1 MEKILSHW
9 RQLGRQKQVAYIIAV
24 AAVVALCFF
33 IFHLTAR
40 PQFVPLYTNMD
51 PSQAAPLVN
60 HLRDTGVQY
69 QLTDFGTTLKVP
81 QELVYELRID
91 LAGKGMPFAQG
102 MGFEL
107 FDESR
112 LGMTDFERQVKLQR
126 ALQEELRRTITALDA
141 VQNARVHLALPE
153 PRVFLREQA
162 EPSAAVYLKLNPLV
176 QIKAEQ
182 VHGIVNLISS
192 SVENLKPENITL
204 IDSQGVLLYD
214 GAQAGNPLATVSGE
228 ALRQLEV
235 QRNFERDLEQRVGNV
250 LERVFGPGGA
260 MVLVNAEMDFDARE
274 VTSLRY
280 ETDPVP
286 RSVQVVQEVSEGL
299 APAPGEV
306 GEANI
311 PGYVAAAPG
320 GASRYERSEEIT
332 NYEVSKIN
340 ETVVAAPGR
349 VLRLH
354 TSVVVDD
361 ERAPVTPEKLDQVN
375 ALVASAIGF
384 DAERGDQISVQ
395 GMSFDTS
402 VAEEM
407 ETAMAELAQ
416 KEQLAQREQL
426 IWQAVTA
433 GALLLALL
441 LLVIFVRRMRRR
453 EPGAPFADVA
463 HGATLEE
470 VLAAR
475 SGVYD
480 GTQASME
487 DASNLRVRDM
497 FKNDPDASVA
507 ILRTWLAEEK

>member
-1 MEKILSHW
+1 VDKYFGKW
-9 RQLGRQKQVAYIIAV
+9 RQIGRQKQVAYIIAV
-24 AAVVALCFF
+24 AAVLALCSF
-33 IFHLTAR
+33 IFHLAAR
-40 PQFVPLYTNMD
+40 PQFVALYANMD
-51 PSQAAPLVN
+51 PNEAAPLVS
-60 HLRDTGVQY
+60 HLRETGVPFR
-69 QLTDFGTTLKVP
+69 LADFGTTLKVP

-141 VQNARVHLALPE
+141 VLQARVHLALPE

-176 QIKAEQ
+176 QIREEQ
-182 VHGIVNLISS
+182 VKGIVHLVAS

-204 IDSQGVLLYD
+204 IDAQGMLLYD
-214 GAQAGNPLATVSGE
+214 GAIAGNHLATDSGD
-228 ALRQLEV
+228 ALQQLEV
-235 QRNFERDLEQRVGNV
+235 QRNFEKELEHRVEAV

-260 MVLVNAEMDFDARE
+260 MVVVNAEMDFDTRE
-274 VTSLRY
+274 VTTLRY

-286 RSVQVVQEVSEGL
+286 RSIHMIQELSEGT

-311 PGYVAAAPG
+311 PGYVAVAPA
-320 GASRYERSEEIT
+320 GAGRFERSEEIT
-332 NYEVSKIN
+332 NYEVSEVT

-349 VLRLH
+349 LLRLH
-354 TSVVVDD
+354 TSVVVDETRVAAVPD
-361 ERAPVTPEKLDQVN
+361 KLDQVN

-384 DAERGDQISVQ
+384 NADRGDQISVQ

-402 VAEEM
+402 VAVEM

-416 KEQLAQREQL
+416 KEQLAQRQQL
-426 IWQAVTA
+426 IRQAVTA
-433 GALLLALL
+433 GAVLLALL
-441 LLVIFVRRMRRR
+441 LLFFFARRGRRR
-453 EPGAPFADVA
+453 EPEAPFADVA
-463 HGATLEE
+463 RGASLEE

-475 SGVYD
+475 SREYGE
-480 GTQASME
+480 TQIPLE
-487 DASNLRVRDM
+487 DSSNLRVKEM
-497 FKNDPDASVA
+497 FKSDPDASVA

>member
-1 MEKILSHW
+1 MDKYFGKW
-9 RQLGRQKQVAYIIAV
+9 RQLDRQKQVVYIIAI
-24 AAVVALCFF
+24 AAVLALCSF

-40 PQFVPLYTNMD
+40 PQFVALYTNMD
-51 PSQAAPLVN
+51 PNQAAPLVN
-60 HLRDTGVQY
+60 HLRDTGVPY
-69 QLTDFGTTLKVP
+69 RLTDFGTTLKVP

-91 LAGKGMPFAQG
+91 MAGKGMPFAQG

-107 FDESR
+107 FDESP
-112 LGMTDFERQVKLQR
+112 LGMTDFERQVQLQR

-141 VQNARVHLALPE
+141 VMQARVHLALPE

-176 QIKAEQ
+176 QIREEQ
-182 VHGIVNLISS
+182 ITGIVHLVAS
-192 SVENLKPENITL
+192 SVENLKPQNITL
-204 IDSQGVLLYD
+204 IDAQGMLLYD
-214 GAQAGNPLATVSGE
+214 GAAAGNLPATVSGD
-228 ALRQLEV
+228 ALQQLEV
-235 QRNFERDLEQRVGNV
+235 QRNYEKELEQRIETV

-274 VTSLRY
+274 LATIRY

-286 RSVQVVQEVSEGL
+286 RSIHVIQELSEGT

-320 GASRYERSEEIT
+320 GAGRFERSEEIT
-332 NYEVSKIN
+332 NYEVGQVS

-354 TSVVVDD
+354 TSVVVDE
-361 ERAPVTPEKLDQVN
+361 ERAAAAPDKLEQVN

-384 DAERGDQISVQ
+384 NAERGDQISVQ

-407 ETAMAELAQ
+407 EIAMAELAQ
-416 KEQLAQREQL
+416 KEQAAQREQL
-426 IWQAVTA
+426 IRQAVTA
-433 GALLLALL
+433 GAVLLALL
-441 LLVIFVRRMRRR
+441 LLFFFARRGRRR
-453 EPGAPFADVA
+453 EPQAPFADVA
-463 HGATLEE
+463 RGATVEE

-475 SGVYD
+475 SRDYSETPD
-480 GTQASME
+480 FLE
-487 DASNLRVRDM
+487 DTSNLRVKEM
-497 FKNDPDASVA
+497 FNNDPDASVA

>member
-1 MEKILSHW
+1 MEKYFGRW
-9 RQLGRQKQVAYIIAV
+9 RQLDRQKQVVYIIAI
-24 AAVVALCFF
+24 AAVLALCSF

-40 PQFVPLYTNMD
+40 PQFVALYTNMD
-51 PSQAAPLVN
+51 PNQAAPLVS
-60 HLRDTGVQY
+60 HLRDTGVPY
-69 QLTDFGTTLKVP
+69 RLADFGTTLLVP
-81 QELVYELRID
+81 QEMVYEMRID

-141 VQNARVHLALPE
+141 VQQARVHLALPE

-176 QIKAEQ
+176 QIREEQ
-182 VHGIVNLISS
+182 ITGIVHLVAS

-204 IDSQGVLLYD
+204 IDAQGTLLYD
-214 GAQAGNPLATVSGE
+214 GATAGNLPATVSGD
-228 ALRQLEV
+228 ALQQLEV
-235 QRNFERDLEQRVGNV
+235 QRNFENELEQRVETV

-274 VTSLRY
+274 VSSLRY

-286 RSVQVVQEVSEGL
+286 RSVHVIQEVSEGA
-299 APAPGEV
+299 APVPGEV

-320 GASRYERSEEIT
+320 GAGRFERSEEMT
-332 NYEVSKIN
+332 NYEVGKVS

-349 VLRLH
+349 LLRLH
-354 TSVVVDD
+354 TSVVVD
-361 ERAPVTPEKLDQVN
+361 EQVASFTPAKLDQVN

-384 DAERGDQISVQ
+384 NAERGDQISVQ

-416 KEQLAQREQL
+416 KEQAAQREQL
-426 IWQAVTA
+426 IRQAITA

-441 LLVIFVRRMRRR
+441 LLVIFGRRMLRR
-453 EPGAPFADVA
+453 EPAVPFGDVA
-463 HGATLEE
+463 RGATLEE
-470 VLAAR
+470 VLEAR
-475 SGVYD
+475 SRDYSE
-480 GTQASME
+480 TQVTLE
-487 DASNLRVRDM
+487 DASNLRVKEM
-497 FKNDPDASVA
+497 FKNEPDASVA
-507 ILRTWLAEEK
+507 ILRTWLAEGK